1 MGVGGGVVVVGEADL
16 FFGRKWV
23 VVLKNNFFV
32 VLANDCQLK
41 LQLKIVPKK
50 DTYFW
55 VVEVVVCIFK
65 FFDKE
70 ICKFEK
76 LQQPYPQT
84 DLSNVD
90 FEDLRAF
97 THATMT
103 NRGSIRRSS
112 LLQASLFPFLW
123 GLAVAL
129 RNRPESGWLL
139 NCKLKTGVFS

>member
-16 FFGRKWV
+16 FFRRKWV

-55 VVEVVVCIFK
+55 VVQVVVCIFK
-65 FFDKE
+65 IFDKE

-76 LQQPYPQT
+76 LQQP
-84 DLSNVD
+84 
-90 FEDLRAF
+90 
-97 THATMT
+97 
-103 NRGSIRRSS
+103 
-112 LLQASLFPFLW
+112 
-123 GLAVAL
+123 
-129 RNRPESGWLL
+129 
-139 NCKLKTGVFS
+139 